1 VNTTVAIDAM
11 GGDHGPSVTI
21 PAAINALQRNP
32 DLCLML
38 VGRSRDIEDQLGAG
52 ASRFGDRLQVRQAS
66 EVVGM
71 DEPPGLALRNKK
83 NSSMRLA
90 INAVRDGEAQ
100 ACVSAGNTG
109 ALMAGARFVLKTL
122 PGIDRPA
129 ICGRIPSLRGHVHML
144 DLGANVD
151 SPAYLLLQFAVMGS
165 ILVKYLENKP
175 APSVGLL
182 NIGVEDIK
190 GNEVVKE
197 ASKLMRASNINF
209 QGYVEGDAIYTGDV
223 DVIVCDGFD
232 GNVSLK
238 TSEGLAQF
246 ITRMMREEFNS
257 NMLTKLAGLAAIPV
271 INRFRRRIDHRR
283 YNGAAFLGLSG
294 IVIKS
299 HGGADVLAFD
309 QAITE
314 AVTQVRNQVP
324 ENIRD
329 ELMDLMQGAAA

>member
-1 VNTTVAIDAM
+1 M
-11 GGDHGPSVTI
+11 GGDYGPSVTI
-21 PAAINALQRNP
+21 PACISALEHNP
-32 DLCLML
+32 DLSLIL
-38 VGRSRDIEDQLGAG
+38 VGRSQDIEDQLGKAAG
-52 ASRFGDRLQVRQAS
+52 RFGDRLQVQQAS
-66 EVVGM
+66 EIVGM
-71 DEPPGLALRNKK
+71 DESPGMALRNKK
-83 NSSMRLA
+83 DSSMRVA

-129 ICGRIPSLRGHVHML
+129 IVGKIPSLRGHVHML

-151 SPAYLLLQFAVMGS
+151 SPAHLLLQFAVMGS
-165 ILVKYLENKP
+165 ILVKYLEDNP
-175 APSVGLL
+175 RPSVGLL

-190 GNEVVKE
+190 GNETVKE
-197 ASKLMRASNINF
+197 ANALMRASNLNF
-209 QGYVEGDAIYTGDV
+209 RGYVEGDAIYTGDV

-246 ITRMMREEFNS
+246 ITQMMREEFNS
-257 NMLTKLAGLAAIPV
+257 NLLTKLAGLMTIPV
-271 INRFRRRIDHRR
+271 MNRFRRRIDHRR
-283 YNGAAFLGLSG
+283 YNGAAFVGLSG

-299 HGGADVLAFD
+299 HGSADVLAFT

-314 AVTQVRNQVP
+314 AMNQVRNQVP
-324 ENIRD
+324 ANIRA
-329 ELMDLMQGAAA
+329 ELADLMQGSAA

>member
-1 VNTTVAIDAM
+1 M
-11 GGDHGPSVTI
+11 GGDHGPTVTI
-21 PAAINALQRNP
+21 PASLNALQHNP
-32 DLCLML
+32 ELRLML
-38 VGRSRDIEDQLGAG
+38 VGRSADIEAQLGAG
-52 ASRFGDRLQVRQAS
+52 ARRFGDRLQVRQAS
-66 EVVGM
+66 EIVGM
-71 DEPPGLALRNKK
+71 DESPGLALRNKK
-83 NSSMRLA
+83 DSSMRVA

-190 GNEVVKE
+190 GNEIVKE

-257 NMLTKLAGLAAIPV
+257 NLLTRLAGLVAIPV
-271 INRFRRRIDHRR
+271 IKRFRRRIDHRR
-283 YNGAAFLGLSG
+283 YNGAAFLGLNG

-299 HGGADVLAFD
+299 HGGADVLAFE
-309 QAITE
+309 QAISE
-314 AVTQVRNQVP
+314 GINQVRHQVP
-324 ENIRD
+324 ANIRD
-329 ELMDLMQGAAA
+329 ELSDLMQGAPV